1 MIDRTAIRLSAVLVA
16 AGFIFYVVVGL
27 LHAGRPANNHP
38 VVFAIYASSASWT
51 AVHLGQFV
59 GMAVIIAG
67 LLVLYFALD
76 IRAGAA
82 AWVARLGAVSAA
94 VALALYGVL
103 QAVDGVALK
112 QAVDAWVR
120 APEAEKA
127 ARFASAETI
136 RWLEWGTRS
145 YQSFMFG
152 LTLILLGSAV
162 ALTAR
167 LPRAIG
173 YLIGAVR
180 SWLHRAGLGARF
192 RGLLRNRRI
201 RNPGRL
207 RPHGGLD
214 HLACCGR
221 LADEGIVQNAHSVAT
236 DPQSASISSVAGH
249 RSSSDCG
256 HYVVTTPSS
265 PLSSRMA

>member
-1 MIDRTAIRLSAVLVA
+1 M
-16 AGFIFYVVVGL
+16 
-27 LHAGRPANNHP
+27 
-38 VVFAIYASSASWT
+38 
-51 AVHLGQFV
+51 HLGQFV

-76 IRAGAA
+76 IRDGGA
-82 AWVARLGAVSAA
+82 AWVARLGAVFAA
-94 VALALYGVL
+94 VALGLYGVL

-112 QAVDAWVR
+112 QAVDAWMS

-167 LPRAIG
+167 LPRALG
-173 YLIGAVR
+173 YLM
-180 SWLHRAGLGARF
+180 GLS
-192 RGLLRNRRI
+192 GL
-201 RNPGRL
+201 
-207 RPHGGLD
+207 
-214 HLACCGR
+214 AY
-221 LADEGIVQNAHSVAT
+221 IVQGWVLGSEGFPETDKFAILGGYVLILAWITWLVVVAWRT
-236 DPQSASISSVAGH
+236 KE
-249 RSSSDCG
+249 
-256 HYVVTTPSS
+256 
-265 PLSSRMA
+265 SSRAPTA